1 MSNNN
6 IYITNQNIQL
16 LIFAWGKTYESKL
29 NLMIDSLIND
39 VIILKKNYNI
49 SLIFLVDNSL
59 KNLLEK
65 KLFLK
70 LSYNKIKFKTF
81 DISNKL
87 NKNNFFNKIQEYGF
101 SISRSLKSDII
112 VPIYSDFI
120 FFKKSLINVVNLLAN
135 GEKKIVFQPILCLVE
150 EKVYKKI
157 KKRLEDKKVLNQN
170 DFTSAIILKNNIH
183 NIQKMMI
190 INNNSLC
197 LSPAWNIYI
206 SKYNDVYIS
215 AFHNSPIA
223 FRTDLLPKK
232 IELKISS
239 DQDFTNTL
247 FNNLKYYSDCYFI
260 KNSNESLII
269 SLKSVKDE
277 PLKINSFI
285 GSQNNKKTIS
295 SAKTWVE
302 RHTNNFHKH
311 SSNFIYFINNKSNK
325 KKQKIINFI
334 NGLTDRLLS

>member
-1 MSNNN
+1 
-6 IYITNQNIQL
+6 
-16 LIFAWGKTYESKL
+16 
-29 NLMIDSLIND
+29 
-39 VIILKKNYNI
+39 
-49 SLIFLVDNSL
+49 
-59 KNLLEK
+59 
-65 KLFLK
+65 
-70 LSYNKIKFKTF
+70 
-81 DISNKL
+81 
-87 NKNNFFNKIQEYGF
+87 
-101 SISRSLKSDII
+101 
-112 VPIYSDFI
+112 
-120 FFKKSLINVVNLLAN
+120 
-135 GEKKIVFQPILCLVE
+135 
-150 EKVYKKI
+150 
-157 KKRLEDKKVLNQN
+157 
-170 DFTSAIILKNNIH
+170 
-183 NIQKMMI
+183 MMI